1 MGGGGGTIANNYFA
15 SEVKPDGLTIMQDS
29 SSSVASFARGGPA
42 IKYDPR
48 KFRVIGGVARPGS
61 LLMIRNDARDR
72 LTNRSAKP
80 VVVGDT
86 DGIRNWIA
94 MTVWGTEYLGW
105 NLRWI
110 YGYPGSRELQLA
122 IRQGEIDIWATQNAK
137 LVKDL
142 QREGV
147 VQIIGTEEDQRRA
160 DFPDAPTFLE
170 LLGSKKP
177 TGLSWQAYQSWAGAP
192 ELDKYLVAPEGTP
205 DHLIKLLREAFMQV
219 MKDPEVDKDG
229 DKFFGDG
236 WRAHSAEKIEGV
248 IREHIAIPKE
258 AKDYITKC
266 GRNIICRWATQN
278 RKHRSHKHT
287 RKVKRTKHDEDK
299 NSRRPICRMVLGISH
314 WLRSEA
320 PGARRRRITK
330 ARRCAS
336 SSLPAPAAAPIRR
349 PGWCRASSAN
359 IFPDIRK
366 SSSRTCPVAAVPL
379 PTITSP
385 PKSKPDGLTVLQDSS
400 SGIVQ
405 FRSRRSNHQVR
416 SEKIKMIGG
425 VARSGS
431 LLMIATKPGRGLLTA
446 ARNRWW

>member
-1 MGGGGGTIANNYFA
+1 MKNRRLNFVAFIGLLGLVAALVTSAPTAQAPFYEGKTLRVLIASGPGGGTDTAGRLVARYLPKYLPGNPKIVIQNMGGGGGTIANNYFA
-15 SEVKPDGLTIMQDS
+15 SEVKPDGLTVMQDS

-61 LLMIRNDARDR
+61 LLMIRNEARDR
-72 LTNRSAKP
+72 LTNRAAKP

-94 MTVWGTEYLGW
+94 MTVWGAEYLGW
-105 NLRWI
+105 NLGWI

-122 IRQGEIDIWATQNAK
+122 IRQGEIDIWAMQNAK

-147 VQIIGTEEDQRRA
+147 VQIIGTEEDQRRG

-177 TGLSWQAYQSWAGAP
+177 TGLSWQAYQSWAGA
-192 ELDKYLVAPEGTP
+192 P

-236 WRAHSAEKIEGV
+236 WRAHNAEKIEGV

-258 AKDYITKC
+258 AKDYITKMRQKYNLPV
-266 GRNIICRWATQN
+266 G
-278 RKHRSHKHT
+278 
-287 RKVKRTKHDEDK
+287 
-299 NSRRPICRMVLGISH
+299 
-314 WLRSEA
+314 EA
-320 PGARRRRITK
+320 
-330 ARRCAS
+330 
-336 SSLPAPAAAPIRR
+336 
-349 PGWCRASSAN
+349 
-359 IFPDIRK
+359 K
-366 SSSRTCPVAAVPL
+366 S
-379 PTITSP
+379 
-385 PKSKPDGLTVLQDSS
+385 
-400 SGIVQ
+400 
-405 FRSRRSNHQVR
+405 
-416 SEKIKMIGG
+416 
-425 VARSGS
+425 
-431 LLMIATKPGRGLLTA
+431 
-446 ARNRWW
+446 

>member
-15 SEVKPDGLTIMQDS
+15 SEVKPDGLTVMQDS

-72 LTNRSAKP
+72 LTNRAGKP

-160 DFPDAPTFLE
+160 DFPDAPPFLE

-205 DHLIKLLREAFMQV
+205 DHLIKLLREAFMQL

-236 WRAHSAEKIEGV
+236 WRAHNAEKIEGV

-258 AKDYITKC
+258 AKDYITKMRQKYNLPV
-266 GRNIICRWATQN
+266 G
-278 RKHRSHKHT
+278 
-287 RKVKRTKHDEDK
+287 
-299 NSRRPICRMVLGISH
+299 
-314 WLRSEA
+314 EA
-320 PGARRRRITK
+320 
-330 ARRCAS
+330 
-336 SSLPAPAAAPIRR
+336 
-349 PGWCRASSAN
+349 
-359 IFPDIRK
+359 K
-366 SSSRTCPVAAVPL
+366 S
-379 PTITSP
+379 
-385 PKSKPDGLTVLQDSS
+385 
-400 SGIVQ
+400 
-405 FRSRRSNHQVR
+405 
-416 SEKIKMIGG
+416 
-425 VARSGS
+425 
-431 LLMIATKPGRGLLTA
+431 
-446 ARNRWW
+446 

>member
-1 MGGGGGTIANNYFA
+1 MKNRRLNFVAFIGLVGLVAALVTSAPAAQAPFYEGKTLRVLIASGPGGGTDTAGRLVARYLPKYLPGNPKIVIQNMGGGGGTIANNYFA

-72 LTNRSAKP
+72 LTNRAAKP

-94 MTVWGTEYLGW
+94 MTVWGAEYLGW

-236 WRAHSAEKIEGV
+236 WRAHNAEKIEGV

-258 AKDYITKC
+258 AKDYITK
-266 GRNIICRWATQN
+266 
-278 RKHRSHKHT
+278 
-287 RKVKRTKHDEDK
+287 
-299 NSRRPICRMVLGISH
+299 
-314 WLRSEA
+314 LRQ
-320 PGARRRRITK
+320 K
-330 ARRCAS
+330 Y
-336 SSLPAPAAAPIRR
+336 SLPVGEA
-349 PGWCRASSAN
+349 
-359 IFPDIRK
+359 K
-366 SSSRTCPVAAVPL
+366 S
-379 PTITSP
+379 
-385 PKSKPDGLTVLQDSS
+385 
-400 SGIVQ
+400 
-405 FRSRRSNHQVR
+405 
-416 SEKIKMIGG
+416 
-425 VARSGS
+425 
-431 LLMIATKPGRGLLTA
+431 
-446 ARNRWW
+446 